1 MLLALQRDDNVRVN
15 QGGSLNMAAD
25 QRAHLLVVDD
35 AFDIREPLAKFL
47 DKNGFRVTTAENA
60 AAARA
65 RLNAEKID
73 LVVLD
78 VMMPGEDGLSLCR
91 YLSANTAVPVILLTA
106 LSEETDRVV
115 GLEVG
120 ADDYITKPFSQR
132 ELLARIKNVLRRVTD
147 AAAGQPEGMEG
158 SYVFEGWTFKVGERE
173 LRNPEG
179 VLVPITTVDFYLLS
193 TFLAHPKDVLD
204 RDKLLGLAH
213 GMQPDI
219 FDRTID
225 LQVSRLRRKIEPDP
239 KAPAYIKTVR
249 GKGYVWC
256 IDVKRAS

>member
-1 MLLALQRDDNVRVN
+1 MHMAPLLDLETRILIVDDDPGIRELTAAFLTGHGYRVDV
-15 QGGSLNMAAD
+15 AAD
-25 QRAHLLVVDD
+25 GAAMRAALDRAQVDL
-35 AFDIREPLAKFL
+35 I
-47 DKNGFRVTTAENA
+47 
-60 AAARA
+60 
-65 RLNAEKID
+65 
-73 LVVLD
+73 VLD

-132 ELLARIKNVLRRVTD
+132 ELLARIKNVLRRVVD
-147 AAAGQPEGMEG
+147 AAAAGQPDGMDG
-158 SYVFEGWTFKVGERE
+158 VYAFEGWTFKVGERE

-225 LQVSRLRRKIEPDP
+225 LQISRLRRKIEPDP
-239 KAPAYIKTVR
+239 KTPTYIKTVR

-256 IDVKRAS
+256 TDVKRVP

>member
-1 MLLALQRDDNVRVN
+1 MH
-15 QGGSLNMAAD
+15 D
-25 QRAHLLVVDD
+25 QRPSLLIVDD

-60 AAARA
+60 AAARS
-65 RLNAEKID
+65 RLNTEKID

-91 YLSANTAVPVILLTA
+91 YLSANSGTPVILLTA
-106 LSEETDRVV
+106 MAEETDRVV

-120 ADDYITKPFSQR
+120 ADDYVTKPFSQR
-132 ELLARIKNVLRRVTD
+132 ELLARIKTVLRRVGDVAD
-147 AAAGQPEGMEG
+147 AKKPDGMDG
-158 SYVFEGWTFKVGERE
+158 TYIFENWKFRVSERE
-173 LRNPEG
+173 LRNPQG
-179 VLVPITTVDFYLLS
+179 AMVPISTIDFYLLS
-193 TFLAHPKDVLD
+193 TFLANPKVILD
-204 RDKLLGLAH
+204 RDKLLDLAH

-225 LQVSRLRRKIEPDP
+225 LQISRLRRKIEVDP
-239 KAPAYIKTVR
+239 RNPVFIKTVR

-256 IDVKRAS
+256 TDVEHIL

>member
-1 MLLALQRDDNVRVN
+1 MT
-15 QGGSLNMAAD
+15 D
-25 QRAHLLVVDD
+25 QRATILVVDD

-47 DKNGFRVTTAENA
+47 DKNGLKVVTAENA
-60 AAARA
+60 AAARTI
-65 RLNAEKID
+65 LNSHKVD

-91 YLSANTAVPVILLTA
+91 YLSANTSTPVILLTA
-106 LSEETDRVV
+106 MAEETDRVV

-120 ADDYITKPFSQR
+120 ADDYLTKPFSQR
-132 ELLARIKNVLRRVTD
+132 ELLARIKIVLRRMGDVSLPQKNDGPSST
-147 AAAGQPEGMEG
+147 
-158 SYVFEGWTFKVGERE
+158 YTFEGWKFRVGERE
-173 LRNPEG
+173 LRNPDG
-179 VLVPITTVDFYLLS
+179 VMVPITTVDFYLLS
-193 TFLAHPKDVLD
+193 AFLAHPKSVLD

-239 KAPAYIKTVR
+239 KNPTFIKTVR
-249 GKGYVWC
+249 GKGYAWC
-256 IDVKRAS
+256 TDVEQIA

>member
-1 MLLALQRDDNVRVN
+1 ML
-15 QGGSLNMAAD
+15 D
-25 QRAHLLVVDD
+25 QRPSLLIVDD

-47 DKNGFRVTTAENA
+47 DKNGYRVTTAENA

-65 RLNAEKID
+65 RLNSEKID

-91 YLSANTAVPVILLTA
+91 YLAANAGTPVILLTA
-106 LSEETDRVV
+106 MAEETDRVV

-120 ADDYITKPFSQR
+120 ADDYVTKPFSQR
-132 ELLARIKNVLRRVTD
+132 ELLARIKTVLRRVGDVSD
-147 AAAGQPEGMEG
+147 ARKPEGMDG
-158 SYVFEGWTFKVGERE
+158 TYVFHNWKFRVSERE
-173 LRNPEG
+173 LRNPQG
-179 VLVPITTVDFYLLS
+179 VMVPISTIDFYLLS
-193 TFLAHPKDVLD
+193 TFLAHPKEVLD
-204 RDKLLGLAH
+204 RDKLLDLAH

-225 LQVSRLRRKIEPDP
+225 LQISRLRRKIEDDP
-239 KAPAYIKTVR
+239 KNPIFIKTVR

-256 IDVKRAS
+256 TDVEHAP

>member
-1 MLLALQRDDNVRVN
+1 M
-15 QGGSLNMAAD
+15 MAD
-25 QRAHLLVVDD
+25 QRPHLLVVDD

-65 RLNAEKID
+65 RLNADKID

-91 YLSANTAVPVILLTA
+91 YLSANTATPVILLTA
-106 LSEETDRVV
+106 MSEETDRVV

-132 ELLARIKNVLRRVTD
+132 ELLARIKNVLRRVGD
-147 AAAGQPEGMEG
+147 IAASGKPEGMDG
-158 SYVFEGWTFKVGERE
+158 TYTFEGWKFRVGERE
-173 LRNPEG
+173 LRNPQG
-179 VLVPITTVDFYLLS
+179 VMVPITTVDFYLLS
-193 TFLAHPKDVLD
+193 TFLAHPKAVLD

-239 KAPAYIKTVR
+239 KNPAFIKTVR

-256 IDVKRAS
+256 TDVERAA

>member
-1 MLLALQRDDNVRVN
+1 LQ
-15 QGGSLNMAAD
+15 LNSAWWDFKEFGEYRIAMAD
-25 QRAHLLVVDD
+25 QRPNILVVDD

-47 DKNGFRVTTAENA
+47 DKNGYRVVTAENA
-60 AAARA
+60 AAARS
-65 RLNAEKID
+65 RLNSEKID

-91 YLSANTAVPVILLTA
+91 YMAANTSIPVILLTA
-106 LSEETDRVV
+106 MAEETDRVV

-132 ELLARIKNVLRRVTD
+132 ELLARIKVVLRRVMD
-147 AAAGQPEGMEG
+147 LGDMPKPSGMDG
-158 SYVFEGWTFKVGERE
+158 TYVFEGWKFRVGERE

-179 VLVPITTVDFYLLS
+179 VMVPITTVDFYLLS
-193 TFLAHPKDVLD
+193 TFLAHPKSVLD

-239 KAPAYIKTVR
+239 KNPTFIKTVR
-249 GKGYVWC
+249 GKGYAWC
-256 IDVKRAS
+256 TDVEHTQ